1 MAVKQLV
8 LIVRHSNAKVCRYEF
23 KTILSRAYMRK
34 QASLFDQSVV
44 DEIPYVE
51 EENFTSRSKIKLV
64 DLFAGIGGF
73 QYGVAAA
80 AAKVNK
86 GVKPLLVSEI
96 ENSCQETYKL
106 NHKCDV
112 QGDIN
117 KISLRGITE
126 TADIVTAGFPCQ
138 PFSNS
143 GLKLGLSD
151 PRGQFYFKIEEIIKK
166 YDAKSFILENVSGIR
181 FNGGGSY
188 PSQLATRQQF
198 IGKSM
203 KFLEE
208 NLAKLKNYHIKWQ
221 EIDSSQLGSPQ
232 VRKRVYIVGV
242 HKDLAKELTLQF
254 RNYKPNPFISI
265 VDEQLIEE
273 LELSKNQENN
283 LRSFM
288 RESPSFHDGMRRVG
302 QAYLCAGGNVGQ
314 GYHAHGMVPTLTKV
328 WARFM
333 PIYFP
338 HPKENLPDV
347 NLREFKPNKYYGK
360 GYLRKA
366 SVREVMRLQG
376 FPDSFIP
383 NLKDQLAYEHAGNA
397 VNAKIVREIA
407 DNLLA
412 YIKK

>member
-1 MAVKQLV
+1 MNKNV
-8 LIVRHSNAKVCRYEF
+8 
-23 KTILSRAYMRK
+23 
-34 QASLFDQSVV
+34 SLFDKKPIK
-44 DEIPYVE
+44 EKPWVE

-73 QYGVAAA
+73 HYGVAAA
-80 AAKVNK
+80 AAKLNK
-86 GVKPLLVSEI
+86 GVNPLLVSEI
-96 ENSCQETYKL
+96 ESSCQETYRL

-117 KISLRGITE
+117 EVSLRGITE

-151 PRGQFYFKIEEIIKK
+151 PRGQFYFRIVEIIKK

-181 FNGGGSY
+181 TNGGGRYKSE
-188 PSQLATRQQF
+188 LATTPQT

-203 KFLEE
+203 KVLEE
-208 NLAKLKNYHIKWQ
+208 NLEKLKDYHIQWQ

-242 HKDLAKELTLQF
+242 HKDFAKSLSLNF
-254 RNYKPNPFISI
+254 NRYVPNPFISVVKKQVI
-265 VDEQLIEE
+265 DS
-273 LELSKNQENN
+273 LELSENQEAN

-288 RESPSFHDGMRRVG
+288 INQPSFHDGMRRVG

-314 GYHAHGMVPTLTKV
+314 GYHAYGMVPTLTKV

-338 HPKENLPDV
+338 HPKENLPKIDV
-347 NLREFKPNKYYGK
+347 REFEPNRYYGK
-360 GYLRKA
+360 GYFRRA

-376 FPDSFIP
+376 FPDSFTP
-383 NLKDQLAYEHAGNA
+383 NFKDPLAYEHAGNA

-407 DNLLA
+407 DNLFG

>member
-1 MAVKQLV
+1 MATQKKLV
-8 LIVRHSNAKVCRYEF
+8 REK
-23 KTILSRAYMRK
+23 
-34 QASLFDQSVV
+34 
-44 DEIPYVE
+44 PYVE
-51 EENFTSRSKIKLV
+51 EENLTSKKKIKIV

-73 QYGVAAA
+73 HYGVAAS
-80 AAKVNK
+80 AAKIGY

-96 ENSCQETYKL
+96 EASCQETYKE
-106 NHKCDV
+106 NHGCEV

-117 KISLRGITE
+117 KINLKDFLGD
-126 TADIVTAGFPCQ
+126 ADIVTAGFPCQ

-166 YDAKSFILENVSGIR
+166 FHAKSFILENVSGIR
-181 FNGGGSY
+181 KSGGGSY
-188 PSQLATRQQF
+188 SSTLAIEPQT
-198 IGKSM
+198 IGKTM

-208 NLAKLKNYHIKWQ
+208 NLAKLKNYSVKWI
-221 EIDSSQLGSPQ
+221 EIDSGSLGSPQ
-232 VRKRVYIVGV
+232 VRKRVYIIGV
-242 HKDLAKELTLQF
+242 HKDFTRNLELDF
-254 RNYKPNPFISI
+254 NNYQSHAFVSI
-265 VDEQLIEE
+265 AEKQEIKQ
-273 LELSKNQENN
+273 LELSKNQETN

-288 RESPSFHDGMRRVG
+288 SNPPSYHDGMRRVG

-314 GYHAHGMVPTLTKV
+314 GYHAHGKVPTLTKV

-338 HPKENLPDV
+338 HEKENLPS
-347 NLREFKPNKYYGK
+347 LGEKEFKPNRYYGK
-360 GYLRKA
+360 GYFRRA

-376 FPDSFIP
+376 FPNSFTPHETDSI
-383 NLKDQLAYEHAGNA
+383 AYEHAGNA

-412 YIKK
+412 QIK

>member
-1 MAVKQLV
+1 MK
-8 LIVRHSNAKVCRYEF
+8 S
-23 KTILSRAYMRK
+23 
-34 QASLFDQSVV
+34 QSSFIEQPQVV
-44 DEIPYVE
+44 EKPYVE
-51 EENFTSRSKIKLV
+51 EENFTSRSKVKLV

-73 QYGVAAA
+73 HYGVAAA
-80 AAKVNK
+80 AAKRNK

-96 ENSCQETYKL
+96 EPSCQETYRL
-106 NHKCDV
+106 NHKCEV

-117 KISLRGITE
+117 KISLRGITD

-166 YDAKSFILENVSGIR
+166 FDAKSFILENVSGIR
-181 FNGGGSY
+181 FNGGGKY
-188 PSQLATRQQF
+188 PSQLATQKQF

-208 NLAKLKNYHIKWQ
+208 NLANLKNYHITWQ

-232 VRKRVYIVGV
+232 VRKRVYIVGI
-242 HKDLAKELTLQF
+242 HKDFTKELTLQF
-254 RNYKPNPFISI
+254 RKYKPNPFISI
-265 VDEQLIEE
+265 VDEQIIEE
-273 LELSKNQENN
+273 LELSKNQEKN

-288 RESPSFHDGMRRVG
+288 LKPPSFHDGMRRVG
-302 QAYLCAGGNVGQ
+302 QAYLCEGGNVGQ
-314 GYHAHGMVPTLTKV
+314 GYHAYGIVPTLTKV

-338 HPKENLPDV
+338 HPKENLPDID
-347 NLREFKPNKYYGK
+347 LKEFNPNRYYGE
-360 GYLRKA
+360 GYFRKA
-366 SVREVMRLQG
+366 SVREAMRLQG
-376 FPDSFIP
+376 FPDSFVP
-383 NLKDQLAYEHAGNA
+383 HEKNQLAYQHAGNA

-407 DNLLA
+407 DNLFGYL
-412 YIKK
+412 KN

>member
-1 MAVKQLV
+1 MNK
-8 LIVRHSNAKVCRYEF
+8 R
-23 KTILSRAYMRK
+23 
-34 QASLFDQSVV
+34 ASLS
-44 DEIPYVE
+44 DERPIKEKPWVE
-51 EENFTSRSKIKLV
+51 EENFTSRSKINLV

-73 QYGVAAA
+73 HYGVAAA
-80 AAKVNK
+80 AAKLNK
-86 GVKPLLVSEI
+86 GVTPLLVSEI
-96 ENSCQETYKL
+96 ENSCQETYRL
-106 NHKCDV
+106 NHKCEV

-117 KISLRGITE
+117 KVSLRGINQ

-151 PRGQFYFKIEEIIKK
+151 PRGQFYFKIVEIIKK

-181 FNGGGSY
+181 TNGGGRYQSE
-188 PSQLATRQQF
+188 LATTPQT
-198 IGKSM
+198 IGQSM
-203 KFLEE
+203 KALED
-208 NLAKLKNYHIKWQ
+208 NLKKLKNYHIHWQ

-242 HKDLAKELTLQF
+242 HKDFTKNLTLKF
-254 RNYKPNPFISI
+254 NNYVLNPFISV
-265 VDEQLIEE
+265 VDERVIQS
-273 LELSKNQENN
+273 LELSENQEAN
-283 LRSFM
+283 LRSFTVNQ
-288 RESPSFHDGMRRVG
+288 PSFHDGMRRVG

-338 HPKENLPDV
+338 HPKENIPELTS
-347 NLREFKPNKYYGK
+347 REFKPNRYYGK
-360 GYLRKA
+360 GYFRRA

-376 FPDSFIP
+376 FPDSFTP
-383 NLKDQLAYEHAGNA
+383 NIKDSLAYEHAGNA

-407 DNLLA
+407 DNLLG

>member
-1 MAVKQLV
+1 MNKNV
-8 LIVRHSNAKVCRYEF
+8 
-23 KTILSRAYMRK
+23 
-34 QASLFDQSVV
+34 SLFDKKPIK
-44 DEIPYVE
+44 EKPWVE

-73 QYGVAAA
+73 HYGVAAA
-80 AAKVNK
+80 AAKLNK
-86 GVKPLLVSEI
+86 GVNPLLVSEI
-96 ENSCQETYKL
+96 ESSCQETYRL

-117 KISLRGITE
+117 EISLMGITE

-151 PRGQFYFKIEEIIKK
+151 PRGQFYFKIVEIIKK

-181 FNGGGSY
+181 TNGGGRFRSE
-188 PSQLATRQQF
+188 LATTPQT

-203 KFLEE
+203 KVLEE
-208 NLAKLKNYHIKWQ
+208 NLEKLKDYHIQWQ

-242 HKDLAKELTLQF
+242 HKDFAKSLSLNF
-254 RNYKPNPFISI
+254 NRYVPNPFISVVKTQVI
-265 VDEQLIEE
+265 DS
-273 LELSKNQENN
+273 LELSENQEAN

-288 RESPSFHDGMRRVG
+288 LEEPSFHDGMRRVG

-314 GYHAHGMVPTLTKV
+314 GYHAYGMVPTLTKV

-338 HPKENLPDV
+338 HPKENLPKIDV
-347 NLREFKPNKYYGK
+347 REFEPNRYYGK
-360 GYLRKA
+360 GYFRRA

-376 FPDSFIP
+376 FPDSFTP
-383 NLKDQLAYEHAGNA
+383 NVKDSLAYEHAGNA

-407 DNLLA
+407 DNLLG

>member
-1 MAVKQLV
+1 MVTQKKLV
-8 LIVRHSNAKVCRYEF
+8 REK
-23 KTILSRAYMRK
+23 
-34 QASLFDQSVV
+34 
-44 DEIPYVE
+44 PYVE
-51 EENFTSRSKIKLV
+51 EENLTSKKKIKIV

-73 QYGVAAA
+73 HYGVAAS
-80 AAKVNK
+80 AAKIGY

-96 ENSCQETYKL
+96 EPSCQETYKE
-106 NHKCDV
+106 NHGCEV

-117 KISLRGITE
+117 KINLKDFLGD
-126 TADIVTAGFPCQ
+126 ADIVTAGFPCQ

-166 YDAKSFILENVSGIR
+166 FHAKSFILENVSGIR
-181 FNGGGSY
+181 KSGGGSY
-188 PSQLATRQQF
+188 SSTLAIEPQT
-198 IGKSM
+198 IGKTM

-208 NLAKLKNYHIKWQ
+208 NLAKLKNYSVKWI
-221 EIDSSQLGSPQ
+221 EIDSGSLGSPQ
-232 VRKRVYIVGV
+232 VRKRVYIIGV
-242 HKDLAKELTLQF
+242 HKDFTRDLELDF
-254 RNYKPNPFISI
+254 NNYQSHAFVSI
-265 VDEQLIEE
+265 AEKQEIKQ
-273 LELSKNQENN
+273 LELSKNQETN

-288 RESPSFHDGMRRVG
+288 SNPPSYHDGMRRVG

-314 GYHAHGMVPTLTKV
+314 GYHAHGKVPTLTKV

-338 HPKENLPDV
+338 HEKENLPS
-347 NLREFKPNKYYGK
+347 LGEKEFKPNRYYGK
-360 GYLRKA
+360 GYFRRA

-376 FPDSFIP
+376 FPNSFTPHETDSI
-383 NLKDQLAYEHAGNA
+383 AYEHAGNA

-412 YIKK
+412 QIK

>member
-1 MAVKQLV
+1 MKSESSSRLGR
-8 LIVRHSNAKVCRYEF
+8 IVSEKPF
-23 KTILSRAYMRK
+23 
-34 QASLFDQSVV
+34 
-44 DEIPYVE
+44 VE
-51 EENFTSRSKIKLV
+51 EENLVSRSKIKLV

-73 QYGVAAA
+73 HYGVAAA
-80 AAKVNK
+80 AAKINK

-96 ENSCQETYKL
+96 ETSCQATYRL
-106 NHKCDV
+106 NHDCDV

-166 YDAKSFILENVSGIR
+166 YHAKSFILENVSGIR
-181 FNGGGSY
+181 FNGGGKY
-188 PSQLATRQQF
+188 PSQLATQKQF

-208 NLAKLKNYHIKWQ
+208 NLANLKNYHIVWQ

-232 VRKRVYIVGV
+232 VRKRVYIVGI
-242 HKDLAKELTLQF
+242 HKDFTKELTLQF
-254 RNYKPNPFISI
+254 RNYKTNPFISI
-265 VDEQLIEE
+265 VDEQIIEE
-273 LELSKNQENN
+273 LELSKNQEKN

-288 RESPSFHDGMRRVG
+288 RKPPSFHDGMRRVG
-302 QAYLCAGGNVGQ
+302 QAYLCEGGNVGQ
-314 GYHAHGMVPTLTKV
+314 GYHAYGIVPTLTKV

-338 HPKENLPDV
+338 HPKENLPDID
-347 NLREFKPNKYYGK
+347 LKEFNPNSYYGK
-360 GYLRKA
+360 GYFRKA
-366 SVREVMRLQG
+366 SVREAMRLQG
-376 FPDSFIP
+376 FPDSFVP
-383 NLKDQLAYEHAGNA
+383 HEKNQLAYQHAGNA

-407 DNLLA
+407 DNLFGYL
-412 YIKK
+412 KN

>member
-1 MAVKQLV
+1 ME
-8 LIVRHSNAKVCRYEF
+8 AKKKPIREKPF
-23 KTILSRAYMRK
+23 
-34 QASLFDQSVV
+34 
-44 DEIPYVE
+44 VE
-51 EENFTSRSKIKLV
+51 EENLSSRKKVKIV

-73 QYGVAAA
+73 HYGIAAS
-80 AAKVNK
+80 AAKIGY

-96 ENSCQETYKL
+96 EPSCQQSYTT

-117 KISLRGITE
+117 KIHLKDFIDD
-126 TADIVTAGFPCQ
+126 ADIVTAGFPCQ

-166 YDAKSFILENVSGIR
+166 FHAKSFILENVSGIR
-181 FNGGGSY
+181 KNGGGNFQS
-188 PSQLATRQQF
+188 SLAFNPQS
-198 IGKSM
+198 IGKTM

-208 NLAKLKNYHIKWQ
+208 NLMKLKDYSVKWI
-221 EIDSSQLGSPQ
+221 EIDSSSLGSPQ
-232 VRKRVYIVGV
+232 VRKRVYIIGI
-242 HKDLAKELTLQF
+242 HKDFSKDLELSF
-254 RNYKPNPFISI
+254 KNYEEHAFISI
-265 VDEQLIEE
+265 AENQYNEK
-273 LELSKNQENN
+273 LELSDNQETN

-288 RESPSFHDGMRRVG
+288 TNAPSYHDGMRRVG

-314 GYHAHGMVPTLTKV
+314 GYHAYGMVPTLTKV

-338 HPKENLPDV
+338 HEKENLPSLDEK
-347 NLREFKPNKYYGK
+347 EFKPNRYYGK
-360 GYLRKA
+360 GYLRRA

-376 FPDSFIP
+376 FPNSFIP
-383 NLKDQLAYEHAGNA
+383 HESDSTAYEHAGNA

-407 DNLLA
+407 DNLLSQ
-412 YIKK
+412 IK

>member
-1 MAVKQLV
+1 M
-8 LIVRHSNAKVCRYEF
+8 
-23 KTILSRAYMRK
+23 SR
-34 QASLFDQSVV
+34 QPSLFDGP
-44 DEIPYVE
+44 EIVEKPYVE
-51 EENFTSRSKIKLV
+51 DENFTSRSKIKLV

-73 QYGVAAA
+73 HYGVAAA

-96 ENSCQETYKL
+96 EPSCQETYRL
-106 NHKCDV
+106 NHNCEV

-117 KISLRGITE
+117 KISLRGIIE

-166 YDAKSFILENVSGIR
+166 FDAKSFILENVAGIR
-181 FNGGGSY
+181 FNGGGKY
-188 PSQLATRQQF
+188 PSLLAIQPQF

-208 NLAKLKNYHIKWQ
+208 NLVKLKNYHIKWQ

-232 VRKRVYIVGV
+232 VRKRVYIVGI
-242 HKDLAKELTLQF
+242 HKDFTKDMKLQF

-265 VDEQLIEE
+265 VDDQVIEE
-273 LELSKNQENN
+273 LELSKNQEKN

-288 RESPSFHDGMRRVG
+288 RKPPSFHDGMRRVG

-314 GYHAHGMVPTLTKV
+314 GYHAYGMVPTLTKV

-338 HPKENLPDV
+338 HPKENLPNV
-347 NLREFKPNKYYGK
+347 NLKEFKPNKYYGK
-360 GYLRKA
+360 GYLRKV
-366 SVREVMRLQG
+366 SVREAMRLQG

-383 NLKDQLAYEHAGNA
+383 NVKDQLAYEHAGNA
-397 VNAKIVREIA
+397 VNAKIVREIT
-407 DNLLA
+407 DNLLG